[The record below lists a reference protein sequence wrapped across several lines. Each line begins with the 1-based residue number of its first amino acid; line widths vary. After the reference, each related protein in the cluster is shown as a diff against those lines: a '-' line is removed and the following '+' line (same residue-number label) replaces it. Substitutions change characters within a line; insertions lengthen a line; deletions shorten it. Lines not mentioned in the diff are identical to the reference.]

1 MKSIPFAYIV
11 LLAPLLFIVG
21 CSSTGTYPKL
31 GEIKYDLNKDQT
43 YIIDD
48 WYRQEGAPMAKL
60 GFWGRIIKEG
70 GRVKFQSV
78 DLLSSSFK
86 IDRYPMRISQTN
98 HEEFK
103 KLVVNV
109 KNITPTYGDVEAIKN
124 EEYDLLV
131 LAPSALT
138 ELEDRLK
145 ELFAQADSQLPD
157 RIKSENFR
165 FVSKIVVVM
174 PHEIAEA
181 LFSDITGDIDWNLSD
196 SVAKIEFKDKT
207 KKNVS
212 LNLRNGQ
219 IIAYQLSR
227 ICWKDGTII
236 ETVEDRGLGIDN
248 CQPFQAQHTTEE

>member
-1 MKSIPFAYIV
+1 MKSFKLALTV
-11 LLAPLLFIVG
+11 LVAPLFAVS
-21 CSSTGTYPKL
+21 CSSNGNFPKL
-31 GEIKYDLNKDQT
+31 GEIKYDETKDQT

-70 GRVKFQSV
+70 GRVKFQPV
-78 DLLSSSFK
+78 DLLAKNFK
-86 IDRYPMRISQTN
+86 IDRYPMRISQGN

-109 KNITPTYGDVEAIKN
+109 KKITPTYGDVETIKN

-131 LAPSALT
+131 LAPSVLT

-145 ELFAQADSQLPD
+145 ELFLQENSRLPD

-174 PHEIAEA
+174 PHDIAEA

-196 SVAKIEFKDKT
+196 SVPKIEYKDK
-207 KKNVS
+207 NRRVS
-212 LNLRNGQ
+212 TNLRNGQ
-219 IIAYQLSR
+219 IIAYQLSQV
-227 ICWKDGTII
+227 CWKDGLII
-236 ETVEDRGLGIDN
+236 ETVEDRGLEIDN
-248 CQPFQAQHTTEE
+248 CRPFNAQHGQEEE